1 MSVGSVLATES
12 LSLGKNRPGWLFVM
26 TKVAAEAAPET
37 DDGVHDGLHQNDKRI
52 RVKQAFCHDRHAAW
66 KRSGVHHPSRR
77 EDARRQPERLQN
89 CYIPARLQPGKAFP
103 FASRIPLRH
112 ERNMTLRLR
121 ALGVHLFTATGAVF
135 AMLSMLAAVD
145 EKWDLMFLWLVVAF
159 FVDGIDG
166 PLARHY
172 HVKVNAPEFDGV
184 LLDLIID
191 YLTYVFIPA
200 FALFKSG
207 LMDGWTGWFAIIVI
221 TFASALY
228 FADTRM
234 KTKDN
239 SFSGFPGCWNM
250 LVLVIFALQPNFW
263 VSLALVT
270 ALAIAMFLPLKFVHP
285 VRTERWRFVTLPTAL
300 AWTFFAGWAA
310 WVDFHPQSWA
320 HWGLVAT
327 SVYLLFAGIAQ
338 QLFPQRDPS

>member
-1 MSVGSVLATES
+1 M
-12 LSLGKNRPGWLFVM
+12 PM
-26 TKVAAEAAPET
+26 TP
-37 DDGVHDGLHQNDKRI
+37 HI
-52 RVKQAFCHDRHAAW
+52 
-66 KRSGVHHPSRR
+66 
-77 EDARRQPERLQN
+77 
-89 CYIPARLQPGKAFP
+89 
-103 FASRIPLRH
+103 
-112 ERNMTLRLR
+112 R
-121 ALGVHLFTATGAVF
+121 ALSVHLLTATGAVF
-135 AMLSMLAAVD
+135 AMLAMLAAVD
-145 EKWDLMFLWLVVAF
+145 AKWSLMFLWLVVAF

-166 PLARHY
+166 PLARRY
-172 HVKVNAPEFDGV
+172 NVKTNAPEFDGV

-221 TFASALY
+221 TFASAMY

-250 LVLVIFALQPNFW
+250 VVLVIFALEPNFW
-263 VSLALVT
+263 VSFVLVT
-270 ALAIAMFLPLKFVHP
+270 VVAVSMFLPLKFIHP
-285 VRTERWRFVTLPTAL
+285 VRTERWRNVSLPIAL

-310 WVDFHPQSWA
+310 WVDFHPESWA
-320 HWGLVAT
+320 HWGLIVT

-338 QLFPQRDPS
+338 QVIPERAA